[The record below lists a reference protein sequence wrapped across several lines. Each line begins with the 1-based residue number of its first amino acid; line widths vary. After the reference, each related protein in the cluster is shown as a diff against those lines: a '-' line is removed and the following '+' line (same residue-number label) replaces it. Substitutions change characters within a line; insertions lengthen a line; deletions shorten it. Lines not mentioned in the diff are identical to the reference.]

1 MSTKQAYQ
9 REIEAKL
16 ESLDAQIV
24 KLQAKAEQANAELK
38 AKYQEQLRLL
48 IERRETARL
57 RLGELKRSSETA
69 WETMKTGVDSAF
81 SELQKAFDKAIAQ
94 FQ

>member
-9 REIEAKL
+9 KEIEAKL
-16 ESLDAQIV
+16 EALDAQIV
-24 KLQAKAEQANAELK
+24 TMQAKANQANAELK

-48 IERRETARL
+48 TERRETARL
-57 RLGELKRSSETA
+57 KLGELQQSSEAA
-69 WETMKTGVDSAF
+69 WETMKAGVENAF
-81 SELQKAFDKAIAQ
+81 SELQTAFDKAVTQ

>member
-1 MSTKQAYQ
+1 MSTKQIYQ
-9 REIEAKL
+9 KEIEAKL

-24 KLQAKAEQANAELK
+24 KMQAKAEQANAELK

-48 IERRETARL
+48 TERRETARL
-57 RLGELKRSSETA
+57 KLEELKQSSETA
-69 WETMKTGVDSAF
+69 WKTMKSGVESAF
-81 SELQKAFDKAIAQ
+81 FELQTAFDKAVTE